1 MTVQFAPV
9 TIKDQYGRE
18 VTLRSV
24 QLTDAEAMLQYLRE
38 TTAETPYLLREPE
51 EVTMTVLQEQAFLQN
66 RINAPRDLMLVAE
79 CEDRLIGSCAMAEAG
94 SFQRLRH
101 RCNVSIA
108 LYREYCGAG
117 IGRQMMQTVL
127 QAAKELGYEQAEL
140 EVVAENAGAIAL
152 YESLGFQTYGR
163 LPRNM
168 KYPDGTYADAL
179 WMMKEL

>member
-1 MTVQFAPV
+1 MTVQFDPI
-9 TIKDQYGRE
+9 TIKDQRGRE

-24 QLTDAEAMLQYLRE
+24 QLTDAEAMLRYLRE
-38 TTAETPYLLREPE
+38 TAAETPYLLREPQ

-66 RINAPRDLMLVAE
+66 RIHAPRELMLVAE
-79 CEDRLIGSCAMAEAG
+79 CEGRLIGSCSLAEAG
-94 SFQRLRH
+94 PFLRCRH
-101 RCNVSIA
+101 RCEVAIA

-117 IGRQMMQTVL
+117 IGRQMLQTVL
-127 QAAKELGYEQAEL
+127 QKAKELGYEQAEL
-140 EVVAENAGAIAL
+140 EVVAENADAIAL

-168 KYPDGTYADAL
+168 KYPDGTTADAL